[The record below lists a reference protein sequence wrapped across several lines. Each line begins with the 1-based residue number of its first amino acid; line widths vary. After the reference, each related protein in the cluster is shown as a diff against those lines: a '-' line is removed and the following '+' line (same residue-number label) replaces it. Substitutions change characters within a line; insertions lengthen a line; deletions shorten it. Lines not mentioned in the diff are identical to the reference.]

1 MTRDTKVP
9 TIVPVIGQIPIGS
22 RMQRENSNLSFG
34 DEIRRARELRE
45 ISLREISEA
54 TKISLRHLEAM
65 ERNDF
70 AHLPGGAYNRGYI
83 RAYCEHIGLDAESMV
98 NAYLLEERTQ
108 HDREPQAEN
117 GLLRGNGRKFGAGVV
132 DEKPAAAATASTP
145 RRWIVW
151 AGIVLAVAA
160 SICYFIFFVPR
171 G

>member
-1 MTRDTKVP
+1 MTRDAKVP
-9 TIVPVIGQIPIGS
+9 TIVPLIGQAPIGS

-70 AHLPGGAYNRGYI
+70 AHLPGGAYNRGYV

-98 NAYLLEERTQ
+98 NAYLLEERSQ
-108 HDREPQAEN
+108 RDQEPQADS
-117 GLLRGNGRKFGAGVV
+117 GLLRGNGRKFGSGTS
-132 DEKPAAAATASTP
+132 ERKLELPPSSTPGHRILWAAVLLAIAATV
-145 RRWIVW
+145 I
-151 AGIVLAVAA
+151 G
-160 SICYFIFFVPR
+160 YFIFFVPR